1 MKKAGQLSISLGLT
15 LLIGFVFYRGVPD
28 WGHALRVMVQGRV
41 LYLLIGFGFSM
52 LHMVLRA
59 ARWGVLLK
67 PVKRRITYRNLF
79 SLTLVKYVINIIPPR
94 TGEVVAS
101 ILLAR
106 REKISAASVIAAS
119 LLERILD
126 TGTVV
131 VLFCVYLVSFSQ
143 WYSPDSELGKE
154 ILLTVRNFSIK
165 GFLVLVV
172 LFVVV
177 RLVLHNPPWMKR
189 VTPRLK
195 GLILPIAFLLL
206 WSIVRRLHWIGGI
219 PQNWRDLGL
228 ASCFVILWVFM
239 RRARWLDQVLQKVG
253 NFFPSFLEGFRALQQ
268 GGALAWTLLLSLA
281 IWLVITLQMWFMV
294 QAYLDGFPFTGAL
307 FLMCITVV
315 GIAIPTPGG
324 VGGYQIFMNV
334 ALVNFFSG
342 YMSASDP
349 NSQAAGIS
357 NGCYITSMV
366 PVILI
371 GVVFL
376 YREGLSLGRISQ
388 ISEREAKQDNP
399 VLGQ

>member
-1 MKKAGQLSISLGLT
+1 MRKAGQLSISLGLT
-15 LLIGFVFYRGVPD
+15 LLIGYVFYRAVPD
-28 WGHALRVMVQGRV
+28 WGRALRVMVQGRV
-41 LYLLIGFGFSM
+41 LFLLIGLGFAM
-52 LHMVLRA
+52 LHMALRA

-67 PVKRRITYRNLF
+67 PIKRRIIYRNLF

-106 REKISAASVIAAS
+106 REQVSAASVIAAS
-119 LLERILD
+119 ILERILD
-126 TGTVV
+126 TGTVA
-131 VLFCVYLVSFSQ
+131 VLFCVYLVSFSE
-143 WYSPDSELGKE
+143 WYPPDSALGKE
-154 ILLTVRNFSIK
+154 ILLTIRNFSIK
-165 GFLVLVV
+165 GFLVLAV

-195 GLILPIAFLLL
+195 GLILPVAFLLL
-206 WSIVRRLHWIGGI
+206 WSIVRRLHWAAGI
-219 PQNWRDLGL
+219 SQNLRDLGL
-228 ASCFVILWVFM
+228 ALCFVILWAFL
-239 RRARWLDQVLQKVG
+239 RRTRWLDQVLQKVG

-281 IWLVITLQMWFMV
+281 IWIVITLQVWFMV
-294 QAYLDGFPFTGAL
+294 QAYLEGFPLTGAL

-324 VGGYQIFMNV
+324 VGGYQIFMNM
-334 ALVNFFSG
+334 ALVNFFSE
-342 YMSASDP
+342 YLSASDP

-371 GVVFL
+371 GLVFL

-388 ISEREAKQDNP
+388 ISERETRQDNEI
-399 VLGQ
+399 LRQ

>member
-15 LLIGFVFYRGVPD
+15 LLIGYAFYRGVPD

-41 LYLLIGFGFSM
+41 LYLLIGFGFGM

-143 WYSPDSELGKE
+143 LYSPDSKLGKE
-154 ILLTVRNFSIK
+154 ILLTVRDFSIK
-165 GFLVLVV
+165 GFLVLAV

-189 VTPRLK
+189 ITPKLK

-219 PQNWRDLGL
+219 SQNLRDLGL
-228 ASCFVILWVFM
+228 AFCFVILWVLL
-239 RRARWLDQVLQKVG
+239 RRARWFDQVLQKAG

-281 IWLVITLQMWFMV
+281 IWIVITLQVWFMV

-334 ALVNFFSG
+334 ALVNFFSE

-371 GVVFL
+371 GLVFL
-376 YREGLSLGRISQ
+376 YREGLSLGRLSQ

>member
-15 LLIGFVFYRGVPD
+15 LLIGFAFYRAVPD

-41 LYLLIGFGFSM
+41 RYLLIGFGFTM

-59 ARWGVLLK
+59 VRWGVLLK
-67 PVKRRITYRNLF
+67 PVKNRITYRNLF
-79 SLTLVKYVINIIPPR
+79 SLTMVKYVINIIPPR

-106 REKISAASVIAAS
+106 KEKISAASVIAAS

-131 VLFCVYLVSFSQ
+131 VLFCFYLVSFSQ

-154 ILLTVRNFSIK
+154 ILLTIRHFSIE
-165 GFLVLVV
+165 GFIVLAL
-172 LFVVV
+172 LFALV

-189 VTPRLK
+189 LTPRLR
-195 GLILPIAFLLL
+195 GLILPIVLLLL
-206 WSIVRRLHWIGGI
+206 WSVIRRLHWPGGI
-219 PQNWRDLGL
+219 SQNAKDLGL
-228 ASCFVILWVFM
+228 AFCLVILWVFL
-239 RRARWLDQVLQKVG
+239 RGARWFDQIVQKIG

-268 GGALAWTLLLSLA
+268 GGTLAWTLLLSLT
-281 IWLVITLQMWFMV
+281 IWIVITLQVWFMV
-294 QAYLDGFPFTGAL
+294 RAYLEGFPFTGAL

-334 ALVNFFSG
+334 ALVNFFG
-342 YMSASDP
+342 EYMSASDP

-357 NGCYITSMV
+357 NGCYIASMV

-371 GVVFL
+371 GLVFL
-376 YREGLSLGRISQ
+376 YREGLSLEQISQ
-388 ISEREAKQDNP
+388 ISERGAKQDNP
-399 VLGQ
+399 AMGK

>member
-15 LLIGFVFYRGVPD
+15 LLIGYVFYRAVPD
-28 WGHALRVMVQGRV
+28 WGNALRVMVQGRIR
-41 LYLLIGFGFSM
+41 YLLIGFGFVM

-67 PVKRRITYRNLF
+67 PVKSKITYRNLF

-106 REKISAASVIAAS
+106 REGISAASVIAAS

-131 VLFCVYLVSFSQ
+131 VLFCFYLVSFSQ

-154 ILLTVRNFSIK
+154 ILLTIRRFSIE
-165 GFLVLVV
+165 GFIVLAV
-172 LFVVV
+172 LFALV

-189 VTPRLK
+189 VTPRLR
-195 GLILPIAFLLL
+195 GLILPIVLLLL
-206 WSIVRRLHWIGGI
+206 WSTVRRLHWPGEIS
-219 PQNWRDLGL
+219 QNVKDLGL
-228 ASCFVILWVFM
+228 AFCLVILWMFLHK
-239 RRARWLDQVLQKVG
+239 ARWFDQVLQRIG

-281 IWLVITLQMWFMV
+281 IWIAITLQLWFMV
-294 QAYLDGFPFTGAL
+294 QAYLAGFPFTGAL

-315 GIAIPTPGG
+315 GVAIPTPGG
-324 VGGYQIFMNV
+324 VGGYQIFMNL
-334 ALVNFFSG
+334 ALVNFFSE

-357 NGCYITSMV
+357 NGCYIVSMV

-388 ISEREAKQDNP
+388 ISEREARQDNP
-399 VLGQ
+399 VMGK